1 MVLTGIL
8 AISDWVDLQDRL
20 SPTMSGSLL
29 PKYPMAEKKPCTG
42 HASPRLPMLAF
53 DHQRVRDPFGCSQNF
68 VRNGC
73 GAPGAQAL
81 YDRNE
86 GYERSERQTAAERLK
101 TMGHL

>member
-1 MVLTGIL
+1 MDLTGIL

-53 DHQRVRDPFGCSQNF
+53 DHQRVHGPLRVLSKPHPQRLRNSKSQGF
-68 VRNGC
+68 AR
-73 GAPGAQAL
+73 P
-81 YDRNE
+81 
-86 GYERSERQTAAERLK
+86 
-101 TMGHL
+101 

>member
-29 PKYPMAEKKPCTG
+29 AKYPVAEKKPCTG

-53 DHQRVRDPFGCSQNF
+53 DHQRVQIPSGTLTTSPATVEGLQQSRLSTTIIRSTNA
-68 VRNGC
+68 VS
-73 GAPGAQAL
+73 
-81 YDRNE
+81 DRL
-86 GYERSERQTAAERLK
+86 RLNV
-101 TMGHL
+101 

>member
-1 MVLTGIL
+1 MDLTGIL

-53 DHQRVRDPFGCSQNF
+53 DHQRVHGPFRVLSKPHPQRLRNSKSQGF
-68 VRNGC
+68 AR
-73 GAPGAQAL
+73 P
-81 YDRNE
+81 
-86 GYERSERQTAAERLK
+86 
-101 TMGHL
+101 